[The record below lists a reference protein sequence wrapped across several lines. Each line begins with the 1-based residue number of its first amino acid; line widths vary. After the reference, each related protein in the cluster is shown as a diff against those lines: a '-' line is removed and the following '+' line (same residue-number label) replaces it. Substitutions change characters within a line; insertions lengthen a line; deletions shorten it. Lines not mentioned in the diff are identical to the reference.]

1 MAKKSSKTSELYA
14 AAQMRLQDFLVASVG
29 DDGNALPAEMRDNIT
44 TVINSDRKTYRYML
58 FVGLLVSVTDQ
69 RLHPRCLQQK
79 ASCNGA
85 FNARSLCAE
94 VVVPF
99 EKSTLKGRL
108 GGSCDPYVSNP
119 ARLPMVEK
127 NNDAKSSLDRD
138 HLSRLYDVL
147 EYAKNSNLPERKKL
161 FRYAFSCVLA
171 RPAEESSL
179 VEFGTFDKSSLGSG
193 PFFDFLEAHTQGA
206 SAVAVLTAFFKLFYE
221 KGTRVVAHPLTESG
235 ASPKEVGDI
244 DLEFKDG
251 RAYAVEVKAKA
262 FSEIEVN
269 HACEKAYRAGIHRV
283 IFAFGPDAEK
293 GRWHEGAL
301 VNLWSEKGVELT
313 FLSIEGALA
322 VAMAAS
328 DACIR
333 VRMAEEIALA
343 LNEINASD
351 GVKSMFRTMFS
362 REQTRE

>member
-14 AAQMRLQDFLVASVG
+14 AAKMRLQDFLVASVG
-29 DDGNALPAEMRDNIT
+29 DDGLTLPEEMRENIV

-79 ASCNGA
+79 AVCDGA
-85 FNARSLCAE
+85 FNARSFCAK

-119 ARLPMVEK
+119 ARLPMIEK
-127 NNDAKSSLDRD
+127 NNDVKSTLDRD

-147 EYAKNSNLPERKKL
+147 EYAKNSSLSERKKL

-179 VEFGTFDKSSLGSG
+179 VEFGTMDKNCLGSG

-206 SAVAVLTAFFKLFYE
+206 SAVAVLAAFFKLFYE
-221 KGTRVVAHPLTESG
+221 KGTHVVAHPLTESG
-235 ASPKEVGDI
+235 ASPKEIGDI

-262 FSEIEVN
+262 FSETEVN
-269 HACEKAYRAGIHRV
+269 HACEKAYKAGINRV
-283 IFAFGPDAEK
+283 IFAFGPGAKK

-301 VNLWSEKGVELT
+301 VNFWAEKGVELT
-313 FLSIEGALA
+313 FLSIESVLA

-328 DACIR
+328 DARMR
-333 VRMAEEIALA
+333 VRMAEEIAHV

-351 GVKSMFRTMFS
+351 GVKSMFRKMFS
-362 REQTRE
+362 QEQARE